1 LHVTSRG
8 YLAYRYVPEWCCYNT
23 AVKKRKYNLRIMPT
37 KDKEKRNAT
46 NRASYHRNKEKRQKK
61 NRENKATAKEKW
73 KAFKSTLSCVQCGQ
87 NHPAVLD
94 FHHIERH
101 PSNRKVNKLLTNK
114 AYKKAAEEVK
124 KCIVLCSNCHR
135 IHHHNERLEKK
146 KGAEAPSDHSTSTQS
161 SASSSK

>member
-1 LHVTSRG
+1 
-8 YLAYRYVPEWCCYNT
+8 
-23 AVKKRKYNLRIMPT
+23 MPI

-61 NRENKATAKEKW
+61 NRENKASAKEKW
-73 KAFKSTLSCVQCGQ
+73 KAFKSTLACVQCGQ
-87 NHPAVLD
+87 NHPATLD

-114 AYKKAAEEVK
+114 AYLQAMEETK
-124 KCIVLCSNCHR
+124 KCMVLCSNCHR

-146 KGAEAPSDHSTSTQS
+146 KRAEALLNYQDAES
-161 SASSSK
+161 SSSSSKPSYSIHSSDSSS

>member
-1 LHVTSRG
+1 
-8 YLAYRYVPEWCCYNT
+8 
-23 AVKKRKYNLRIMPT
+23 MPA
-37 KDKEKRNAT
+37 KDKEKRNAL
-46 NRASYHRNKEKRQKK
+46 NRASYARNKEERQKR
-61 NRENKATAKEKW
+61 NREKKVTAKAKW

-87 NHPAVLD
+87 NHPATLD

-114 AYKKAAEEVK
+114 AYLQAMEETK
-124 KCIVLCSNCHR
+124 KCAVLCSNCHR

-146 KGAEAPSDHSTSTQS
+146 KGAEAPSNHSTSTQS

>member
-1 LHVTSRG
+1 
-8 YLAYRYVPEWCCYNT
+8 
-23 AVKKRKYNLRIMPT
+23 MPA
-37 KDKEKRNAT
+37 KDREHRNAI
-46 NRASYHRNKEKRQKK
+46 NRASYARNKDKRQKK

-101 PSNRKVNKLLTNK
+101 PDNRKVNKLLTNK
-114 AYKKAAEEVK
+114 AYLKAAEEVK
-124 KCIVLCSNCHR
+124 KCKVLCSNCHR

-146 KGAEAPSDHSTSTQS
+146 KGAEAP
-161 SASSSK
+161 